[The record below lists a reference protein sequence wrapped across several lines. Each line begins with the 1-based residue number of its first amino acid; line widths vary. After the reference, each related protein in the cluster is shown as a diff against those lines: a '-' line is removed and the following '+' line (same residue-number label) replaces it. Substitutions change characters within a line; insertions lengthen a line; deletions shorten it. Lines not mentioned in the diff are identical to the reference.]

1 MNLKKLASWK
11 REEHFLFWFSRL
23 FPVILESI
31 KNKTIVL
38 FYSANGA
45 LDSYETHRR
54 AKRGGSH

>member
-23 FPVILESI
+23 FPVILESM

-38 FYSANGA
+38 F
-45 LDSYETHRR
+45 
-54 AKRGGSH
+54 